1 MQKILIFFSLFL
13 ISIVGNVAV
22 AADSSTN
29 IVSGSSANL
38 LNNSSNKTLGTNS
51 GSTVKY
57 KGVDER
63 NNLKMFTVAILP
75 FDTKGVTNESIY
87 SEKQLRNRLNQI
99 IIAQITQTRKF
110 RVSNRDAKDEKAYE
124 EEIRRIIN
132 SNDSSEKDKLN
143 QRIGADF
150 ILTGDILGLN
160 ISKKKSSYYGE
171 DFTTLNVSASVAY
184 RMIELATME
193 VKWSNVVRL
202 QVPANIAN
210 EYANYDNGDHSQ
222 ILDYVAEQIGQTISE
237 QIVGAIY
244 PLQVLKVDDGEIY
257 FNQGGNGVVKGSTYE
272 IRQEGGTS
280 VDPATGQHIVL
291 DSKVLAKVRITDVM
305 PKYSVGIVIDGSLS
319 KIQAGLRAYLSK

>member
-1 MQKILIFFSLFL
+1 MMQKILIFFSLFL
-13 ISIVGNVAV
+13 TSIISNVALAVDSSASIV
-22 AADSSTN
+22 S
-29 IVSGSSANL
+29 SSANL
-38 LNNSSNKTLGTNS
+38 SNNSSDNTLGTNS

-57 KGVDER
+57 QGVDER

-87 SEKQLRNRLNQI
+87 SEKQLQNRLNQI

-132 SNDSSEKDKLN
+132 SNDSSEKEKLN

-160 ISKKKSSYYGE
+160 ISKNKSSYYGE

-257 FNQGGNGVVKGSTYE
+257 FNRGGNGVVKGSIYE